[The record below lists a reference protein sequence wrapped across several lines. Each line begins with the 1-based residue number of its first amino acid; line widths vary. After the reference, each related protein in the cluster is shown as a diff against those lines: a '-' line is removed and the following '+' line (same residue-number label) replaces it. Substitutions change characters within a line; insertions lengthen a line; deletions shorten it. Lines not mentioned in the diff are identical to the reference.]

1 MTASRVIATF
11 LAASIAAACGTGSP
25 SPSAAEMTEFLQGL
39 VLRGAT
45 IHEQVGG
52 DAGCSDST
60 LYGNA
65 LRLELTL
72 AQDGNDYEV
81 FVFRWRK
88 PTDFDASA
96 VRFEGCLDEFASGS
110 ARDANVESVE
120 VRPWRAF
127 GPGWSPELRATLE
140 ETFRASGGA

>member
-1 MTASRVIATF
+1 MTANRLIAIVIGV
-11 LAASIAAACGTGSP
+11 SIAAACGTGSP
-25 SPSAAEMTEFLQGL
+25 SPSAAEMTDFLQAL

-52 DAGCSDST
+52 DAGCADST

-81 FVFRWRK
+81 FVFRWRR
-88 PTDFDASA
+88 PADFDASA
-96 VRFEGCLDEFASGS
+96 ERFGDCLEEFASGIS
-110 ARDANVESVE
+110 GDANVESVE

-127 GPGWSPELRATLE
+127 GPGWSPELQTTLEQAIRAT
-140 ETFRASGGA
+140 GGA